1 MVKKTCYGCF
11 FEFSFKCY
19 WFHLNQGK
27 RPKQIPKDILNVGCS
42 KYKNNVSIGY
52 KAGDKLTDKIINTFD
67 GEILGDKYE
76 PPSKPTKTYKR
87 KYVKSPH
94 KYSHRKDAQ

>member
-42 KYKNNVSIGY
+42 KYKNNN
-52 KAGDKLTDKIINTFD
+52 IIKSESELLNQIIKVFD
-67 GEILGDKYE
+67 GEIIGDKYE

-94 KYSHRKDAQ
+94 KYSCRKDAQ